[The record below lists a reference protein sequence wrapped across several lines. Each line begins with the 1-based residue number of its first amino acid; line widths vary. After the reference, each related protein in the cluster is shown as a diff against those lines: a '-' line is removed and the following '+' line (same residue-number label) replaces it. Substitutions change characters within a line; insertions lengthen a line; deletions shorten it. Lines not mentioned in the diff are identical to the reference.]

1 VSAQG
6 HTRRARAVVPE
17 QRRALIAERLR
28 SAGGVTVAA
37 LEDEFGISPMTARRD
52 LQILEREGRAQRAHG
67 GAVSPRL
74 ARDEDSFQS
83 RLEQAGPAK
92 RRLAAAAC
100 ALVGEGESV
109 FVDSSTSAY
118 FVVRQLLS
126 VRRRVTVLTNSLAVM
141 DLVARSDA
149 ARVGLIG
156 LSGSLRKPTRSFVG
170 PQTVRAVQAHFAD
183 KLMFSVKG
191 LGPENVLTDADPLE
205 AEVKRAMIERA
216 AESVL
221 LVDASKF
228 ERTGLSQLGPISAV
242 ATVLVAREAREP
254 IGSLAEAGVRV
265 REV

>member
-28 SAGGVTVAA
+28 SAGSVTVAA
-37 LEDEFGISPMTARRD
+37 LEDEFGISSMTARRD

-100 ALVGEGESV
+100 ELVGEGESV

-118 FVVRQLLS
+118 FAVRQLLS
-126 VRRRVTVLTNSLAVM
+126 VRRRVTVLTNSLVVM

-149 ARVGLIG
+149 ARVELVG

-170 PQTVRAVQAHFAD
+170 PQTVGAVKAHFAD
-183 KLMFSVKG
+183 KLLFSVKG
-191 LGPENVLTDADPLE
+191 LGPANVLTDADPLE

-221 LVDASKF
+221 LVDASKL
-228 ERTGLSQLGPISAV
+228 ERTGLSQIGPISAV
-242 ATVLVAREAREP
+242 ATVLVARETHEP
-254 IGSLAEAGVRV
+254 IGSLAAAGVRV